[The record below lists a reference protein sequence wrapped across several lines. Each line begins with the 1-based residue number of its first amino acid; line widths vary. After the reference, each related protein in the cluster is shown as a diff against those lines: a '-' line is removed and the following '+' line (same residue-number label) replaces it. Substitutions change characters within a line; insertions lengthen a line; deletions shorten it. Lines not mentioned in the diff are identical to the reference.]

1 MKRRRSRRSS
11 SSSQEGG
18 ASSPKRRMMEKDVP
32 VSLETLFFQRW
43 LGEGSYGQV
52 LQATHSATGREYAIK
67 VIKKR
72 TLVSRGGMKRV
83 ILESR
88 ILRSA
93 SGCPF
98 LIQGRFALQTPD
110 LLMMGMDLARGGDLH
125 DLLRNRGPLDIS
137 TVKFYAAEI
146 VCALQYLHS
155 KGYIHRDLKPANI
168 LLDGTGHI
176 KLADFGLAMEG
187 TASRICVGT
196 RDYMAPEMRQ
206 RLEYDAAVDWYSFGV
221 VLYEMLLWADPRVR
235 LGANG
240 DIRRHAFFRGIN
252 WVALEGLH
260 MVPPI
265 IPEQPP
271 ETANLPHRT
280 LQEMMTA
287 IGEDQ
292 MDPTG
297 PEDQQLLQVFS
308 FQGREGQ
315 SRLVDPDCWNLKA
328 LEPWQE
334 RRLWHMRTCVVKLA
348 RCD

>member
-1 MKRRRSRRSS
+1 MYMWWWCALLFLSISFIF
-11 SSSQEGG
+11 QVDG
-18 ASSPKRRMMEKDVP
+18 AVRQQWAFLQKKHVG
-32 VSLETLFFQRW
+32 
-43 LGEGSYGQV
+43 LG
-52 LQATHSATGREYAIK
+52 L
-67 VIKKR
+67 VIK
-72 TLVSRGGMKRV
+72 
-83 ILESR
+83 
-88 ILRSA
+88 RSA
-93 SGCPF
+93 GNTASNVK
-98 LIQGRFALQTPD
+98 GR
-110 LLMMGMDLARGGDLH
+110 
-125 DLLRNRGPLDIS
+125 
-137 TVKFYAAEI
+137 FYAAEI

-155 KGYIHRDLKPANI
+155 KGYIHRDIKPANI

-176 KLADFGLAMEG
+176 KLADFGLAMEE
-187 TASRICVGT
+187 TTSRICVGT